1 MNYFWL
7 RTHIYA
13 RFLDLLLELKLV
25 YCIKYFLSSKVGY
38 LNFIKSCISILK
50 KLFVFY
56 SFDFFKKIFIDRYS
70 ILYLIRIFELKT
82 FPLYSWLQMSDRTSM
97 INNIEPRAPF
107 LNPELVELSLRK
119 NTSLNKLLDTS
130 KPLLREISKDIL
142 PEKVINRKTKYGY
155 INTPNSKDGLT
166 DEVIIPTINQYGENL
181 IRALTGYSKKRV
193 INLWLDKKLQIPGDY
208 FQLYIG

>member
-1 MNYFWL
+1 
-7 RTHIYA
+7 
-13 RFLDLLLELKLV
+13 
-25 YCIKYFLSSKVGY
+25 
-38 LNFIKSCISILK
+38 
-50 KLFVFY
+50 
-56 SFDFFKKIFIDRYS
+56 
-70 ILYLIRIFELKT
+70 
-82 FPLYSWLQMSDRTSM
+82 MSDRTSM

-193 INLWLDKKLQIPGDY
+193 INLWLDKKLQNSWRL
-208 FQLYIG
+208 FSTLYWMKKYNIETK